1 MILYNCQ
8 QKRYE
13 KERIQ
18 KMVTNEKENKKKKER
33 LIRFSVRVSPKAAE
47 KISELQS
54 KSGESLS
61 SILRDVLYEGLKVKA
76 K

>member
-1 MILYNCQ
+1 MI
-8 QKRYE
+8 
-13 KERIQ
+13 
-18 KMVTNEKENKKKKER
+18 TNEKKNKKEKKEKKR

-47 KISELQS
+47 KISDLQR

-61 SILRDVLYEGLKVKA
+61 SVLRDVLYEGLKVKA

>member
-1 MILYNCQ
+1 MKKKGY
-8 QKRYE
+8 KKMETSE
-13 KERIQ
+13 K
-18 KMVTNEKENKKKKER
+18 KNNKKKER

-47 KISELQS
+47 KISALQS

>member
-1 MILYNCQ
+1 
-8 QKRYE
+8 
-13 KERIQ
+13 
-18 KMVTNEKENKKKKER
+18 MVTNEKENKKKKER